1 MALKGK
7 KVSKCSKTRSNTKIV
22 EWTTKAYAWGTR
34 DLAVEKSTSRGK
46 GPARQTS
53 EGVENPKAKL
63 DETTYVAMDV
73 DETLWTEEP
82 VIDAQKKVSFHRRP
96 SNSFVGGI

>member
-7 KVSKCSKTRSNTKIV
+7 KVSRCSKIRSNTKIMD
-22 EWTTKAYAWGTR
+22 WTTKECARGTR
-34 DLAVEKSTSRGK
+34 DLAVERRTSRGK

-53 EGVENPKAKL
+53 EGVENPKAIL
-63 DETTYVAMDV
+63 DETTFTAMDV

-82 VIDAQKKVSFHRRP
+82 VTNEQKKVSFPRRP